1 MDIRQKLRSYT
12 KDENPIYLESDF
24 NAMLAEWPNE
34 EDITVYRGIN
44 FSTKEKYED
53 FLKELKA
60 TGGYRSS
67 ESAGFSPRYDTTYD
81 FSTTTKTYFPTM
93 HVVMEEA
100 KRNVQGEKI
109 AGYCGVILTTTAK
122 RGTVVDVN
130 SSGEGVES
138 EVLFRPNELIKC
150 EVFKVKSF
158 KELVR

>member
-60 TGGYRSS
+60 TGGY
-67 ESAGFSPRYDTTYD
+67 
-81 FSTTTKTYFPTM
+81 M
-93 HVVMEEA
+93 
-100 KRNVQGEKI
+100 
-109 AGYCGVILTTTAK
+109 
-122 RGTVVDVN
+122 
-130 SSGEGVES
+130 
-138 EVLFRPNELIKC
+138 
-150 EVFKVKSF
+150 
-158 KELVR
+158 